1 MAHADILDRDRIF
14 IQTHWNEKDQ
24 IKLIPGSRWDGKK
37 KVWTLHL
44 SWAAC
49 VQLRGVFQDR
59 LTIGTDLVDWAKR
72 ERELRVDRSLRLRNV
87 IVPEIEYISKEKL
100 YPFQRAGVDWM
111 FHAGSALL
119 ADEMGTGK
127 TIQILELLNELHMHK
142 FDCLPALVIS
152 PNGVKRNWHNEAVK
166 WSPQLNPYVIH
177 GSAAKRKSIIH
188 EIADDPKA
196 LGIINFESLRTHSRI
211 ASYGSIRLKRCVD
224 CDGKDPKVTSMSCE
238 VHARELN
245 FIDFKTIIVDEAHR
259 IKDPHAKQ
267 TRACWAIGE
276 RPQVTRRFGLTG
288 TAIGNDPSDL
298 WSIMRFIAPSEYPV
312 RGPFVDRYCLLG
324 WNAYGGLDVKGINP
338 VNREE
343 FFKILDPRFRR
354 TPKALVL
361 SQLPPKVYSKRF
373 VELTPK
379 QRKAYKELCDGVATR
394 LPDGSIMVAPNDLEL
409 QTRLLQLASA
419 TLTQVGVDE
428 KTDKPKYRL
437 CDPSPKID
445 ELEVVLEE
453 LGDKPVCV
461 SAEHRQLIELAA
473 RRLDKLKISYGLLT
487 GAQHEFEREVAL
499 RDFQAGKLRVLL
511 FTIGAGGTGL
521 TMTAADTMIRLQ
533 RSYSMIL
540 NHQGV
545 DRVHRIGSEIH
556 DQIHIIDIIAADT
569 REENQLERL
578 YEKAERL
585 EEINRDRARL
595 AAVGITAHVSIEQLD
610 EEERQILASNLGD

>member
-1 MAHADILDRDRIF
+1 MAHADVLDSERIF
-14 IQTHWNEKDQ
+14 VQTHWNEKDQ
-24 IKLIPGSRWDGKK
+24 VKLIPGARWDGKQ
-37 KVWTLHL
+37 KVWTLRL
-44 SWAAC
+44 TWSAC

-59 LTIGTDLVDWAKR
+59 LTIGQDLINWANH
-72 ERELRVDRSLRLRNV
+72 ELEVRVDRSMKYRN
-87 IVPEIEYISKEKL
+87 IIEPTLTGPHDKL
-100 YPFQRAGVDWM
+100 YAFQRAGVDWLDI
-111 FHAGSALL
+111 AGSALL

-127 TIQILELLNELHMHK
+127 TIQILELLNSLELHEH
-142 FDCLPALVIS
+142 DYLPALVIS
-152 PNGVKRNWHNEAVK
+152 PNGVKRNWSNETYK
-166 WSPQLNPYVIH
+166 WSPQLNPYVVT
-177 GSAAKRKSIIH
+177 GSAAKRKDIIQR
-188 EIADDPKA
+188 IADDPQA
-196 LGIINFESLRTHSRI
+196 LGIINFESLRIHSRL
-211 ASYGSIRLKRCVD
+211 ASYGSVRLKRCVD
-224 CDGKDPKVTSMSCE
+224 CGGKDPSVKPMSCE
-238 VHARELN
+238 VHERDLN
-245 FIDFKTIIVDEAHR
+245 FIKWKTIIVDEAHR

-267 TRACWAIGE
+267 TRACWALGD
-276 RPQVTRRFGLTG
+276 QSSVTRRFGLTG
-288 TAIGNDPSDL
+288 TPIGNDPADL
-298 WSIMRFIAPSEYPV
+298 WSIMRFIAPDEYPT
-312 RGPFVDRYCLLG
+312 RGAFVDRYCLLAWG
-324 WNAYGGLDVKGINP
+324 TYGGLDVKGINP

-361 SQLPPKVYSKRF
+361 PQLPPKIYSKRW
-373 VELTPK
+373 VDLTPK
-379 QRKAYKELCDGVATR
+379 QAKAYKELCDGVATR

-409 QTRLLQLASA
+409 QTRLIQLSSA
-419 TLTQVGVDE
+419 TMEQVGVTE
-428 KTDKPKYRL
+428 EGKPKFRM

-473 RRLDKLKISYGLLT
+473 KRLDKLKISYGLLT
-487 GAQHEFEREVAL
+487 GAQHDFERDVAL
-499 RDFQAGKLRVLL
+499 RDFQARKLRVLL

-556 DQIHIIDIIAADT
+556 DQIHIIDIIAANT
-569 REENQLERL
+569 REEKQLELL

-595 AAVGITAHVSIEQLD
+595 AAAGLTTAELD
-610 EEERQILASNLGD
+610 EEERAILASSLGG